1 MTAQTS
7 TDSDLGARLAALE
20 RRVAELED
28 ERALRDLLSFYS
40 FGADVH
46 RDQRWVDLFT
56 ADGAYDLGANNVE
69 GAYNGH
75 FEGPDDLLGLI
86 TGPGMPARDHSQH
99 HHGPIVIRFDA
110 DDPDAATAE
119 SYSVTFL
126 EKSGGTGIFCAGF
139 NRWRFRRVDGRW
151 RIALRERREI
161 GTGTQAEVVGA
172 LSEQVST
179 GRIGGVQPQ

>member
-1 MTAQTS
+1 MAR
-7 TDSDLGARLAALE
+7 SDQDPPELETRLLALE

-28 ERALRDLLSFYS
+28 ERELRDLLALYS

-46 RDQRWVDLFT
+46 RDQTWVDLFT
-56 ADGAYDLGANNVE
+56 PDGTYDLGTQNVE

-99 HHGPIVIRFDA
+99 HHGPIIYRFDA
-110 DDPDAATAE
+110 ANPDEAWAE

-126 EKSGGTGIFCAGF
+126 DTDEGTGIFCAGF
-139 NRWRFRRVDGRW
+139 NRWRFRRVDGHW
-151 RIALRERREI
+151 RIAERHRREI
-161 GTGTQAEVVGA
+161 GTGTQAEVIGA
-172 LSEQVST
+172 VIDPAS
-179 GRIGGVQPQ
+179 R